1 MIEIVEHKLPNGL
14 KVVFNRNRSSQ
25 LAVVNMAYTVGARN
39 EQPGKT
45 GLAHFLEHLMFTGTF
60 DVPSF
65 DELLQS
71 AGGESNAWTNNDL
84 TNFYD
89 VLPVNNLEVAI
100 ALEADR
106 MCGLRLDDKS
116 FESQKSVVVEEF
128 KQRCLNVPYGNQE
141 HLLRDLAY
149 KVHPYRWPTIGQTVD
164 DVQGITKDDVK
175 YYYNNYYVPSGA
187 VLSIVADADADEVLS
202 MVERQFGDIEKTGT
216 DKRPYSPEPEQ
227 QESRRLVTRQNVPY
241 RRIVRAYHMGD
252 RLCADYAECDI
263 LSDVLSNGRSSRLY
277 RNVLAKGDLV
287 SAIDASITANHDAGI
302 LKIQASLLPGVDFD
316 KVEAA
321 IDSEIEQM
329 LDDVTI
335 DEIKK
340 CINKYESNA
349 LFSNLTI
356 EERASNMA
364 QCCIL
369 GDVNMINTEID
380 KYQAVTCRSFVESAQ
395 KLLRTSNCSTL
406 YYDIN

>member
-1 MIEIVEHKLPNGL
+1 MIEIVEHKLSNGL

-25 LAVVNMAYTVGARN
+25 LAVVNVAYAVGARN

-45 GLAHFLEHLMFTGTF
+45 GLAHFLEHLMFTGTC
-60 DVPSF
+60 DVPSY

-84 TNFYD
+84 TNYYD
-89 VLPVNNLEVAI
+89 VLPVCNLEVAL

-128 KQRCLNVPYGNQE
+128 KQRYLNVPYGDQE

-149 KVHPYRWPTIGQTVD
+149 KVHPYRWPTIGRTVD
-164 DVQGITKDDVK
+164 DVMAITKDDVK
-175 YYYNNYYVPSGA
+175 YYYDNYYVPSGA
-187 VLSIVADADADEVLS
+187 VLSIVADGDADRVLS
-202 MVERQFGDIEKTGT
+202 MVERHFGEIDKSGA
-216 DKRPYSPEPEQ
+216 DKRPYSAEPEQ
-227 QESRRLVTRQNVPY
+227 QEARRLVVRQNVPY

-252 RLCADYAECDI
+252 RLCRDYAECDI

-321 IDSEIEQM
+321 IDGEIEQM
-329 LDDVTI
+329 LNDVTI
-335 DEIKK
+335 DEIRK

-369 GDVNMINTEID
+369 GDVDMINTEID
-380 KYQAVTCRSFVESAQ
+380 NYHAVTCRSFVESAR
-395 KLLRTSNCSTL
+395 KLLRPTNCSTL
-406 YYDIN
+406 YYDIM

>member
-1 MIEIVEHKLPNGL
+1 MIEIVEHKLSNGL
-14 KVVFNRNRSSQ
+14 KVVVN
-25 LAVVNMAYTVGARN
+25 LAYAVGARN

-45 GLAHFLEHLMFTGTF
+45 GLAHFLEHLMFTGTC
-60 DVPSF
+60 DVPSY

-89 VLPVNNLEVAI
+89 VLPVCNLEVAL

-128 KQRCLNVPYGNQE
+128 KQRYLNVPYGDQE

-149 KVHPYRWPTIGQTVD
+149 KVHPYRWPTIGRTVD
-164 DVQGITKDDVK
+164 DVQAITKDDVK

-187 VLSIVADADADEVLS
+187 VLSIVADVDADKVLS
-202 MVERQFGDIEKTGT
+202 MVERQFGDI
-216 DKRPYSPEPEQ
+216 DKSGEDKLPYSHEPEQ
-227 QESRRLVTRQNVPY
+227 QEARRSVVCQNVPY

-252 RLCADYAECDI
+252 RLCRDYAECDI

-321 IDSEIEQM
+321 IDGEIEQM
-329 LDDVTI
+329 LDNLTI
-335 DEIKK
+335 DEIQK

-356 EERASNMA
+356 EERASNLA

-369 GDVNMINTEID
+369 GDVDMINTEID
-380 KYQAVTCRSFVESAQ
+380 KYHAVTCSSFIESAQ
-395 KLLRTSNCSTL
+395 KLLRPTNCSTL
-406 YYDIN
+406 YYDIM